1 MRDGFLRASDADRDQ
16 AARRLRDHAVA
27 GRLDTDELD
36 ERSGRAYAART
47 LGELDELFHDLP
59 RERRSRRARPVL
71 ARPAVARP
79 ARRSCTGLKLA
90 TASVVA
96 LVVLQGLIW
105 MLIGLALASIAA
117 LWLLICVGTQLVG
130 SAAATAS
137 ALRSARAGR
146 RPGLTA

>member
-1 MRDGFLRASDADRDQ
+1 MRDGHIRASDADRDH

-27 GRLDTDELD
+27 GRLTTDELD

-47 LGELDELFHDLP
+47 LGELHGLFIDLP
-59 RERRSRRARPVL
+59 RDRGRSVAQRRSRPTIARAAPRCS
-71 ARPAVARP
+71 
-79 ARRSCTGLKLA
+79 RSIKLA

-96 LVVLQGLIW
+96 LVLFQGLIW

-117 LWLLICVGTQLVG
+117 LWLLVCVGTQLVG
-130 SAAATAS
+130 SAAAAAA